1 GMQGGVDVQSSFLHG
16 GDCFDMW
23 HDYMN
28 LSSLLE
34 KRDQREV
41 APEEPE
47 KDPHWRHLQTPS
59 RRRTSSISAETS
71 SSSSS
76 NSSSNNGASASSC
89 SFCKQNGESPKVY
102 RSHKLKSDDGKVLC
116 PVLRKYT
123 CPNCKATGDRAH
135 TRKYCPGDKR
145 QEAAR
150 VLSGLKFW

>member
-1 GMQGGVDVQSSFLHG
+1 MQGGVDVQSLFLHG
-16 GDCFDMW
+16 GDSFDMW

-28 LSSLLE
+28 LSSLME

-59 RRRTSSISAETS
+59 RLRTSSISAETS
-71 SSSSS
+71 SSS
-76 NSSSNNGASASSC
+76 NSSSSSNGAYASSC
-89 SFCKQNGESPKVY
+89 SFCKQNGESSKVY
-102 RSHKLKSDDGKVLC
+102 RSHKLKSDNGKVLC

-123 CPNCKATGDRAH
+123 CPICKATGDSAH
-135 TRKYCPGDKR
+135 TRKYCPRDKR

-150 VLSGLKFW
+150 VLPGLKFW